1 MLCWGF
7 EILATNSDLLHSC
20 LDITS
25 ACRRAGPDP
34 LLSGGV
40 QATLEEE
47 TVGTELLL
55 PETAVSPSGWR
66 TWRYLVVENIEW
78 AKEICMHVIFFHL
91 VKYNWVKKKKWL
103 TCSDHHTSIH
113 LSESTYIFGLKLA
126 IHVDNCTL
134 DLICKSHLWNACNEK
149 GGL

>member
-1 MLCWGF
+1 MS
-7 EILATNSDLLHSC
+7 TNSDLLHSC

-55 PETAVSPSGWR
+55 PETAVSSSGWR
-66 TWRYLVVENIEW
+66 TWRYLVVENIER
-78 AKEICMHVIFFHL
+78 AKEICMHVIFFQL
-91 VKYNWVKKKKWL
+91 VKYN
-103 TCSDHHTSIH
+103 
-113 LSESTYIFGLKLA
+113 
-126 IHVDNCTL
+126 
-134 DLICKSHLWNACNEK
+134 
-149 GGL
+149 